1 VRLCSE
7 KTLKS
12 KALLLLLPLFVGKS
26 APPRNCGLSTLTAQ
40 AYSNTCFWT
49 IMKIAQEI
57 RAGNVIMH
65 GKDPMVVLK
74 TEYARGGRN
83 AATVRMKL
91 KSLIANFGTE
101 VVFKADDKLDQV
113 ILDKKDCT
121 YSYFADPLYVWMD
134 ADYNQYEVESENM
147 GDALN
152 YLEDGMGAE
161 VVFYEGKA
169 ISVELP
175 TNVVREITWT
185 EPAVKG
191 DTSGKVL
198 KPAKIATGFDVGVP
212 IFVAQGDKV
221 EIDTRTGE
229 YRKRV

>member
-1 VRLCSE
+1 
-7 KTLKS
+7 
-12 KALLLLLPLFVGKS
+12 
-26 APPRNCGLSTLTAQ
+26 
-40 AYSNTCFWT
+40 
-49 IMKIAQEI
+49 MKIAQEI

-74 TEYARGGRN
+74 TEYSRGGRN
-83 AATVRMKL
+83 SATVRMKL
-91 KSLIANFGTE
+91 KALLTNSGTE
-101 VVFKADDKLDQV
+101 VVFKADDKIDNIV
-113 ILDKKDCT
+113 LDKKECD
-121 YSYFADPLYVWMD
+121 YSYFADPMYVFMD
-134 ADYNQYEVESENM
+134 EEFNQYEVEAENM

-152 YLEDGMGAE
+152 YLEDGMKTE

-169 ISVELP
+169 ISVEMP
-175 TNVVREITWT
+175 TSVEREITWT

-198 KPAKIATGFDVGVP
+198 KPAKIATGYEISVP
-212 IFVAQGDKV
+212 LFVSQGDRI

>member
-1 VRLCSE
+1 M
-7 KTLKS
+7 KT
-12 KALLLLLPLFVGKS
+12 
-26 APPRNCGLSTLTAQ
+26 
-40 AYSNTCFWT
+40 
-49 IMKIAQEI
+49 AQEI

-74 TEYARGGRN
+74 TEYSRGGRN

-91 KSLIANFGTE
+91 KSLIANFNTE
-101 VVFKADDKLDQV
+101 VVFKADDKMDQIV
-113 ILDKKDCT
+113 LEKKDCT
-121 YSYFADPLYVWMD
+121 YSYFADPMYVWMD
-134 ADYNQYEVESENM
+134 TEFNQYEVENENM
-147 GDALN
+147 GDSLN
-152 YLEDGMGAE
+152 YLEDGMSAE
-161 VVFYEGKA
+161 VVFYDGKA

-175 TNVVREITWT
+175 TSVVREITWT

-198 KPAKIATGFDVGVP
+198 KPAKISTGFDINVP

-221 EIDTRTGE
+221 EIDTRTAE